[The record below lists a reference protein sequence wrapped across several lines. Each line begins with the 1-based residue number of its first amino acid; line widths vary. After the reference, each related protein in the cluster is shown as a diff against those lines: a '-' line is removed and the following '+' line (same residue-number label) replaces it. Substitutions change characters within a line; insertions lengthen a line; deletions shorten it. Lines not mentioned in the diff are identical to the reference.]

1 VGAAS
6 PKPHHRHPHSGDK
19 RQSGINIAWNP

>member
-1 VGAAS
+1 VGPS
-6 PKPHHRHPHSGDK
+6 TSKPHHRHPHSSYK